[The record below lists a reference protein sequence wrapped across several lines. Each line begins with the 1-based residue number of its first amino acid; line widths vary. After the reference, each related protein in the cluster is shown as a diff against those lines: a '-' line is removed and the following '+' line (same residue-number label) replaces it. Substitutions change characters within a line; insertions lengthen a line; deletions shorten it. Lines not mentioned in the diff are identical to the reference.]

1 MNYTILGGGL
11 SAISL
16 AYYLQEDPNISEI
29 RILERMTRSAA
40 FAVLMKKTALNMTLA
55 RISSFPKI
63 RKFWNL

>member
-29 RILERMTRSAA
+29 RILEKDDTLGGLCRTYE
-40 FAVLMKKTALNMTLA
+40 KTALNMTLA

>member
-16 AYYLQEDPNISEI
+16 AYYLQENPNISEI

-40 FAVLMKKTALNMTLA
+40 SAALMKRTALNMTSA
-55 RISSFPKI
+55 RISSFPKT

>member
-29 RILERMTRSAA
+29 RILE
-40 FAVLMKKTALNMTLA
+40 KDDTLGGLC
-55 RISSFPKI
+55 RTYEKNGIEYDLSLI
-63 RKFWNL
+63 HI